1 MKLSSLTAALA
12 LAIVLSGSAS
22 AENSFVYRWEDDI
35 HAIHITNRLE
45 GVPEKY
51 RKAATRMKTV
61 TIKSVDNAPQ
71 PGAAHVDRF
80 EEISF
85 DKSKTAVIVSA
96 VIDQK
101 VTRNAVIDTGSS
113 WVVITTKFAR
123 ALGLDITKLR
133 KGRFRVFGGRVN
145 APVARLQSL
154 RVGPAMAKN
163 VDAAI
168 IDFEGRGEV
177 SAIIGMNF
185 LSRFVFEIDKSRGTL
200 TFLPG
205 R

>member
-1 MKLSSLTAALA
+1 MKLSSLAFSLA
-12 LAIVLSGSAS
+12 VIAVLSSSAS
-22 AENSFVYRWEDDI
+22 ARSSFVYRWEGDNQ
-35 HAIHITNRLE
+35 AIHITNSLE

-51 RKAATRMKTV
+51 RAGATRMRKV
-61 TIKSVDNAPQ
+61 TIKSIDHAPQ
-71 PGAAHVDRF
+71 LGPAHVDEF

-85 DKSKTAVIVSA
+85 DKSKPGVIVSA
-96 VIDQK
+96 VVDQK
-101 VTRNAVIDTGSS
+101 VGRKAIIDTGSD

-123 ALGLDITKLR
+123 ALGLDIPKLR
-133 KGRFRVFGGRVN
+133 KGRFRVFGGRIN

-163 VDAAI
+163 VHAAI

-185 LSRFVFEIDKSRGTL
+185 LARFVFEIDQSRGTL
-200 TFLPG
+200 TFLSVQ
-205 R
+205 